1 MQTLITILNILAS
14 GLVLCAVIVSDRRC
28 RARHL
33 EEAESLRKLNDRVGV
48 LEQGLSPDY
57 EAAKEAVKSVNDFN
71 LGISGILG
79 FDPMEAARKSR
90 QNERMG
96 GEAE

>member
-1 MQTLITILNILAS
+1 MQILMILNILMTW
-14 GLVLCAVIVSDRRC
+14 LVLGAVVVSDRRR
-28 RARHL
+28 RAYYR
-33 EEAESLRKLNDRVGV
+33 ESLRNLCRRVDV
-48 LEQGLSPDY
+48 LEQGLVPDY

-79 FDPMEAARKSR
+79 FDPLEAAKKSR
-90 QNERMG
+90 QAERMG

>member
-1 MQTLITILNILAS
+1 MQILMILNILVAC
-14 GLVLCAVIVSDRRC
+14 LVLCAVVVTDRRR
-28 RARHL
+28 RAQHR
-33 EEAESLRKLNDRVGV
+33 EDAESLRKLSDRVSV
-48 LEQGLSPDY
+48 LEQGLAPDY

-71 LGISGILG
+71 RGISGILG
-79 FDPMEAARKSR
+79 FDPLEAVKKSR

>member
-1 MQTLITILNILAS
+1 MQILMILNILVAC
-14 GLVLCAVIVSDRRC
+14 LVLVAVVVSDRRR
-28 RARHL
+28 RAHYR
-33 EEAESLRKLNDRVGV
+33 EEAESLRKLSNRVGV
-48 LEQGLSPDY
+48 LEQGLVPDY

-79 FDPMEAARKSR
+79 FDPLEAAKKSR
-90 QNERMG
+90 QAERMG

>member
-1 MQTLITILNILAS
+1 MQILMILNILVAC
-14 GLVLCAVIVSDRRC
+14 LVLGAVVVSDRR
-28 RARHL
+28 RRSRYR
-33 EEAESLRKLNDRVGV
+33 EEAESLRKLSDRVGV
-48 LEQGLSPDY
+48 LEQGLVPDY

-79 FDPMEAARKSR
+79 FDPLEAAKKSR
-90 QNERMG
+90 QAERMG